1 MRGVQQLIELVEFA
15 KNLQRPGE
23 MHERGARVTRFH
35 ASHGVRGR
43 ANPYCQ
49 ILLRQ
54 VPAPTRQRDGLSEAV
69 QAARDW
75 QGKWR
80 ERIHLKRIFGCIRI
94 LCSQIYVISWL
105 FPQVLVKCLS
115 SDFFSIG
122 RIILPSRKQ
131 YLAALRAADA
141 RDFSGLLAFARSN

>member
-54 VPAPTRQRDGLSEAV
+54 VPAPTRQRDGLSETV

-94 LCSQIYVISWL
+94 LCSQIYAISWL
-105 FPQVLVKCLS
+105 FPPGACQVL
-115 SDFFSIG
+115 
-122 RIILPSRKQ
+122 KQ
-131 YLAALRAADA
+131 RLFLDWPHNLALT
-141 RDFSGLLAFARSN
+141 